1 MPIMT
6 SKRKLLYRLLVIVA
20 GLFISSCTPVKPWE
34 RGTLAKSYMSL
45 YTNPEQRIFQN
56 HNYSSREATT
66 GGGSAKGGGC
76 GCN

>member
-1 MPIMT
+1 MNI
-6 SKRKLLYRLLVIVA
+6 KNLALYFLWVIGF
-20 GLFISSCTPVKPWE
+20 GLSISSCTPVKPWE